1 MDFLKLLPGLVK
13 VFQCISHLLTNKTK
27 LKFDQEL
34 KACRSFCFEL
44 KVLNKSNDSMPWAC
58 CAFGNVYST
67 IFGLLVRSKTD
78 NTWTSLLLSAL
89 LGLHIFWFWPIGRGE
104 GSATFQISHRQPNRC
119 LAAPPMPSWSWCTA
133 CCWPDWPP
141 RAKNQRRGAGW
152 LWRCTFGDQLPPP
165 IQCCGGRGGAV
176 FTASHIARWL
186 RSVKQ
191 NKDIGSIWSCPSW
204 SWANNWFQF
213 RFRYIWDI

>member
-1 MDFLKLLPGLVK
+1 MDLLWLLPGFVK
-13 VFQCISHLLTNKTK
+13 VFQCISHPLTNKTK

-104 GSATFQISHRQPNRC
+104 GSATFQSSHRQPNRC
-119 LAAPPMPSWSWCTA
+119 LAAPPMPSWSWCPA
-133 CCWPDWPP
+133 CCWPDWPVTTLSKKP
-141 RAKNQRRGAGW
+141 AERCWLAVEMYFRWPVAASHPVLWWSWRRGIY
-152 LWRCTFGDQLPPP
+152 CF
-165 IQCCGGRGGAV
+165 
-176 FTASHIARWL
+176 SHRPVTTI
-186 RSVKQ
+186 SETKQ
-191 NKDIGSIWSCPSW
+191 RHRLYLILSLVIMS
-204 SWANNWFQF
+204 Q
-213 RFRYIWDI
+213 